1 MNSGAIESARAY
13 GHRLIQVG
21 ASLFLVAL
29 FVGFAI
35 PRFALPRLGLSTH
48 LLGLMQGT
56 LLMVVGLVWPR
67 LALPRRLSLAGC
79 GLAIYGCLAA
89 WTANLCGAIWAA
101 GGAMVPLAAGAARGT
116 VVQEAIIRLLLVSGA
131 LCLVGAAGI
140 LVWGL
145 GGSTPSE
152 SAS

>member
-1 MNSGAIESARAY
+1 MNRGASESARAY

-29 FVGFAI
+29 FVGLAI

-56 LLMVVGLVWPR
+56 FLMVAGLVWPR
-67 LALPRRLSLAGC
+67 LALSRGVSLAGC

-116 VVQEAIIRLLLVSGA
+116 PVQEAVIKTLLVSGA
-131 LCLVGAAGI
+131 LCLIGAVGL

-145 GGSTPSE
+145 RGSTRSE

>member
-1 MNSGAIESARAY
+1 MDGGPTEAAQQY

-29 FVGFAI
+29 FVGLAI

-56 LLMVVGLVWPR
+56 FLMVAGVVWPR
-67 LALPRRLSLAGC
+67 LRLPRILSLVGC

-116 VVQEAIIRLLLVSGA
+116 AIQEGIIRVLLVSAA
-131 LCLVGAAGI
+131 LCLIGAAGL

-145 GGSTPSE
+145 RGSTHLE
-152 SAS
+152 SRN